1 MIEYQVFH
9 QDGNARAG
17 KLDSPHG
24 SILTPIFMPVG
35 TLGTVKAATPEELK
49 KLGTQILLGNTYHLH
64 LRPGDELIRELG
76 GLHQFMNWDGPIL
89 TDSGGFQVFSL
100 AKLLKRQEEGVIF
113 RSHIDGREIKI
124 TPESSIG
131 IQQNLGSTIMMCF
144 DECLELPAKRERIQS
159 SLELT
164 TRWAKRCKDS
174 RTSDQALFG
183 IIQGGGEEDLREE
196 SLQQLLEIGFD
207 GYAIGGLSV
216 GESNE
221 DMYRVT
227 RHIAPKMPSD
237 RRETAL

>member
-1 MIEYQVFH
+1 MDLFLPTAE
-9 QDGNARAG
+9 
-17 KLDSPHG
+17 
-24 SILTPIFMPVG
+24 
-35 TLGTVKAATPEELK
+35 
-49 KLGTQILLGNTYHLH
+49 
-64 LRPGDELIRELG
+64 
-76 GLHQFMNWDGPIL
+76 
-89 TDSGGFQVFSL
+89 DSGFLL
-100 AKLLKRQEEGVIF
+100 AKLLKREEEGVIF

-164 TRWAKRCKDS
+164 TRWAKRCKES

-183 IIQGGGEEDLREE
+183 IIQEGEEDLREE

-227 RHIAPKMPSD
+227 RHIAPKCHQTV
-237 RRETAL
+237 RVI